1 MYCDVLSVQG
11 SVFRGSVRMKCE
23 KLDAWKKAARL
34 SADVY
39 KAFALCRD
47 FGFKDQITRSGLS
60 IASNIAEG
68 MERDSFKEQIR
79 FLDIA
84 KGSAAEFA
92 TQTYIAMDID
102 YIEKSIGKEWIEKID
117 HLIAM
122 ITKLQQALRR
132 KQDAN

>member
-1 MYCDVLSVQG
+1 
-11 SVFRGSVRMKCE
+11 MKCE
-23 KLDAWKKAARL
+23 KLDVWKKAARL

-39 KAFALCRD
+39 KAFALYRD

-68 MERDSFKEQIR
+68 IERDSFKEQIR